1 MRNSEF
7 NNVEITNDKQIK
19 GLEFGKTQKSETILQ
34 KDNKLP
40 EGELNEKYVGK
51 TIRKQTEVNVK
62 YSTSS
67 SGTASAPAHGSTT
80 VTSATTAS
88 NVAATTATVA
98 TAASVVAVTAI
109 AVTTGI
115 SVVLHDYQY
124 QFNSFIIGS
133 DYLTCELLITDEE
146 NRPDGDAYERYEASI
161 KNNKDEEDREQSSQ
175 KEEEEE
181 RPFSLRVFNGE
192 YEYTYLAKIGICEWT
207 FTDLE
212 PNQKYHIALSEN
224 RYGGE
229 TIFDQVFTTKE
240 TDPVSEFRGITWDK
254 KCNFLTNEMTVQ
266 LDYTDEMN
274 HFSDFKFNL
283 KSEMVTASGPLTLT
297 YDLKKTTEPQ
307 TIKLDSSRDF
317 NLSLV
322 YDYSFT
328 YMNDGEEVKIE
339 EGKAF
344 QFEDNSGA
352 VSKFNKFIFD
362 KTANFKNRTFDVQL
376 DYVDDFNVYS
386 DFVLTFIY
394 IFDEPL
400 SDDHPEEFGI
410 DVPLRKTTEKQT
422 IDLDGIEISLSET
435 YKYRLTCKHYGE
447 EEKLEEGTVTFTDNS
462 GAIVRFNEFIFDE
475 TINYD
480 TREISFQL
488 DYTDELYYL
497 YGFEFILTD
506 LETEEERSF
515 SLVSTTEVQ
524 TIEVNE
530 IKEYDEDENP
540 VYYID
545 PVKHRVKYTLKYW
558 KMDEEIYVVKD
569 KECKFTNSL
578 VSTFTGL
585 DTPYDFAEEN
595 AYGMYILPIRFIFDD
610 AAHVYSGFEVAFY
623 KNDELYGR
631 LSFEGETVHSKWMN
645 GVLMPMEGHEIDE
658 LVNTPIKVS
667 VTSYVIDDENPGG
680 VETEIYSE
688 IATFT
693 KDQKKEFFGIDLLDS
708 PEYPASITY
717 GQYEICFMPIF
728 SGQSHLFE
736 TFLEIECQTGN
747 TYKIPFYLDSK
758 NQLVYANL
766 TYCGN
771 FFEENFENDFAN
783 PVKISVKYTTYH
795 TEMLP
800 GDSTTEPHEGLVAD
814 GNEKTLLIS
823 ESYKF
828 MLNA

>member
-1 MRNSEF
+1 MRNNEF

-19 GLEFGKTQKSETILQ
+19 GLEFGKTQKSETIFQ

-115 SVVLHDYQY
+115 SVALHDYEY
-124 QFNSFIIGS
+124 KFNSFIVTS
-133 DYLTCELLITDEE
+133 DSLACEFYLVDHKNEREDGEPYEHFEDYHEE
-146 NRPDGDAYERYEASI
+146 GRL
-161 KNNKDEEDREQSSQ
+161 
-175 KEEEEE
+175 EEEEE
-181 RPFSLRVFNGE
+181 KEPFTLRVYNKNYDYSVPAYLYFNYGE
-192 YEYTYLAKIGICEWT
+192 
-207 FTDLE
+207 FTNLR
-212 PNQKYHIALSEN
+212 PNETYHIELTEN
-224 RYGGE
+224 RFGGE
-229 TIFDQVFTTKE
+229 TIFDEVFTTKE
-240 TDPVSEFRGITWDK
+240 KEPVSEFRSVTWDK

-266 LDYTDEMN
+266 LDYIDEMN
-274 HFSDFKFNL
+274 HFSDFRFVL
-283 KSEMVTASGPLTLT
+283 TSELVTASGPLTLT
-297 YDLKKTTEPQ
+297 YDLKKTTESQ

-376 DYVDDFNVYS
+376 DFVDDFNVYS
-386 DFVLTFIY
+386 DFTLTFIY

-400 SDDHPEEFGI
+400 QSDHPEEFGI

-447 EEKLEEGTVTFTDNS
+447 EEILEEGTVTFTDNS

-488 DYTDELYYL
+488 DYIDELYYL

-515 SLVSTTEVQ
+515 SLDPTTEVQ

-631 LSFEGETVHSKWMN
+631 LAFEGETVHSKWMN

-667 VTSYVIDDENPGG
+667 VTSYVIDDDNPGG

-728 SGQSHLFE
+728 SGQSYLFE

-747 TYKIPFYLDSK
+747 TYKIPFYLESK

-771 FFEENFENDFAN
+771 FFEENFDNDFAN

-800 GDSTTEPHEGLVAD
+800 GDSTTEPHEGLVTD